1 MREHSILIV
10 VRTLVRFISVRIL
23 PFARIMH
30 LLVRELLYVREILP
44 VPTGRLVRIALP
56 VRECRQVLA
65 PEQDKDRQILPLS
78 DRRIRPEKKDR
89 AKRRC
94 RVETIIGTMK
104 ILIVDRK

>member
-30 LLVRELLYVREILP
+30 LLVREILP

-65 PEQDKDRQILPLS
+65 PEQDIDRQILPLS